1 MPHGT
6 ALVTGASAGIGRALA
21 AEFARNGYDLVLV
34 ARREEKLRE
43 AAEAFERHG
52 ITAHVVPTDLSS
64 RENREAL
71 YEAVVE
77 ERGIEV
83 DTLVNNVGIGT
94 QGKYTDIDVDRDLLQ
109 IELNVTTPSHLTK
122 LFGADMVARGDGRVL
137 NVASSAAFQPGP
149 FMAVYYASKAYLL
162 SLSEALHEELAADG
176 VTVTALC
183 PGPVETEFQERAE
196 NRDAPLGNPEVG
208 GPLAPDW
215 QAADDVA
222 RAGYEG
228 LHDGEAVVVTGT
240 DLKVFSRLV
249 PLLPRSVVRKL
260 SRSLNEGR

>member
-21 AEFARNGYDLVLV
+21 EEFARGGYDLVLV
-34 ARREEKLRE
+34 ARREAKLQAA
-43 AAEAFERHG
+43 AAEFEAYG
-52 ITAHVVPTDLSS
+52 VDAHVVPTDLGS
-64 RENREAL
+64 RENREEL
-71 YEAVVE
+71 YAECE
-77 ERGIEV
+77 ERGLEV

-94 QGKYTDIDVDRDLLQ
+94 QGKYTDIDLDRDLLQ

-122 LFGADMVARGDGRVL
+122 LFGADMVERGDGRVL

-162 SLSEALHEELAADG
+162 SFSEALHEELREDG

-183 PGPVETEFQERAE
+183 PGPVATEFQERAE
-196 NRDAPLGNPEVG
+196 NQDAPLGNPGAESLL
-208 GPLAPDW
+208 GPNW
-215 QAADDVA
+215 QAAEDVA
-222 RAGYEG
+222 RAGYDG

-240 DLKVFSRLV
+240 DLKVLSRLV
-249 PLLPRSVVRKL
+249 PLLPRSIVRKIT
-260 SRSLNEGR
+260 RTINEG

>member
-6 ALVTGASAGIGRALA
+6 ALVTGATAGIGRALA
-21 AEFARNGYDLVLV
+21 GEFARNGYDLVLV
-34 ARREEKLRE
+34 ARRERKLRE
-43 AAEAFERHG
+43 AAGELEAYG
-52 ITAHVVPTDLSS
+52 VTAHVVPTDLGS
-64 RENREAL
+64 RESREAL
-71 YEAVVE
+71 YEAVAE
-77 ERGIEV
+77 ERDIEV

-94 QGKYTDIDVDRDLLQ
+94 QGKYTEVDLDRDLLQ

-122 LFGADMVARGDGRVL
+122 LFGADMVERGDGRVL

-162 SLSEALHEELAADG
+162 SFSEALHEELASDG

-183 PGPVETEFQERAE
+183 PGPVATEFQERAGNE
-196 NRDAPLGNPEVG
+196 DAPQGNPEAEG
-208 GPLAPDW
+208 LLAPNW

-240 DLKVFSRLV
+240 DLKLLTRLV
-249 PLLPRSVVRKL
+249 PLLPRSTVRKL
-260 SRSLNEGR
+260 SRSLNEG

>member
-21 AEFARNGYDLVLV
+21 EEFARGGYDLVLV
-34 ARREEKLRE
+34 ARREEKLQE
-43 AAEAFERHG
+43 AADEFEQYG
-52 ITAHVVPTDLSS
+52 IEAHVVPMDLGT
-64 RENREAL
+64 RANREDL
-71 YEAVVE
+71 YAEVVE
-77 ERGIEV
+77 ERDIEV

-109 IELNVTTPSHLTK
+109 IELNITTPSHLTK
-122 LFGADMVARGDGRVL
+122 LFGADMVERGDGRVL

-162 SLSEALHEELAADG
+162 SFSEALHEELAEDG

-183 PGPVETEFQERAE
+183 PGPVATEFQERAE
-196 NRDAPLGNPEVG
+196 NQDAPLGNPEAEG
-208 GPLAPDW
+208 LLSPNW
-215 QAADDVA
+215 QAAADVA

-228 LHDGEAVVVTGT
+228 VHDGEAVVVTGT
-240 DLKVFSRLV
+240 DLKVLSRLV
-249 PLLPRSVVRKL
+249 PLLPRSTVRKL
-260 SRSLNEGR
+260 SRSLNEG

>member
-21 AEFARNGYDLVLV
+21 GEFARNGYDLVLV
-34 ARREEKLRE
+34 ARREGELRE
-43 AAEAFERHG
+43 AAEEFEANG
-52 ITAHVVPTDLSS
+52 VTAHVVPTDLGS
-64 RENREAL
+64 RGDREAL

-77 ERGIEV
+77 ERDIEV

-94 QGKYTDIDVDRDLLQ
+94 QGKYTEVDLDRDLLQ

-122 LFGADMVARGDGRVL
+122 LFGADMVERGDGRVL

-162 SLSEALHEELAADG
+162 SFSEALHEELREDG

-183 PGPVETEFQERAE
+183 PGPVETEFQARAE
-196 NRDAPLGNPEVG
+196 NEDAPIG
-208 GPLAPDW
+208 GAESGLLSVDW
-215 QAADDVA
+215 QGVEDVA
-222 RAGYEG
+222 RAGYDG
-228 LHDGEAVVVTGT
+228 LHDGRAVVVTGT
-240 DLKVFSRLV
+240 DLKLLSRLV
-249 PLLPRSVVRKL
+249 PLLPRSTVRKL
-260 SRSLNEGR
+260 SRSLNKG